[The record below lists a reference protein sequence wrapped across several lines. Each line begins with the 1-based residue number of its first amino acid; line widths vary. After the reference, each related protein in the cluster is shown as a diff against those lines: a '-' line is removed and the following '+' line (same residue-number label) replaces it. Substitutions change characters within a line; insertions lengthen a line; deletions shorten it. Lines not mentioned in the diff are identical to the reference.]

1 MRRRVSS
8 CGAFYPYTPL
18 TTGPATVNRFHD
30 RVDRRH
36 GSGTGN
42 AELGDLQ
49 RQLTSSLGR
58 PQTSGRS
65 GEEIFCGLR
74 SNLVTE
80 PLAIRIK
87 LRGTVERRLFR
98 EI

>member
-18 TTGPATVNRFHD
+18 TTGN
-30 RVDRRH
+30 
-36 GSGTGN
+36 GN

-80 PLAIRIK
+80 PLAIRVK